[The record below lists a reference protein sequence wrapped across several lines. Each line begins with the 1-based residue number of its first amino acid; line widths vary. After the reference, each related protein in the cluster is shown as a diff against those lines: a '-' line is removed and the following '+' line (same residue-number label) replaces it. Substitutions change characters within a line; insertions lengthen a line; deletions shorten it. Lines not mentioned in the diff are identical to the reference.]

1 MNRNQALDRI
11 LAEAGRGELIFPTN
25 MAASLRLQEALSHPD
40 CHLGA
45 AADMVLA
52 EPLIAA
58 RLVAIA
64 NSVAYTRFG
73 GHISNVRT
81 AVSLLGFTPLKSLVA
96 AIVVRQLASAITDP
110 ALKQKADQLWHHC
123 ANVAALAKIIAR
135 EFSSIDPETALFA
148 GIVHEIDGFYL
159 LSRAKE
165 FPELLVDE
173 PAAQNLVARSHL
185 AHAILH
191 MLKVPKPVASA
202 VEFVFSGESATHPA
216 LTAGDVLVI
225 ANTVAS
231 TPSPLFGA
239 VSEGLSIAD
248 MLAYEIDGKSL
259 GQVLDSASDEIKRIS
274 DALLA

>member
-11 LAEAGRGELIFPTN
+11 LAEAARGELIFPTN

-40 CHLGA
+40 CHLAA

-73 GHISNVRT
+73 GHINNVRT

-96 AIVVRQLASAITDP
+96 AIVVRQLAGALSDP
-110 ALKQKADQLWHHC
+110 SLKQKADQLWHHC
-123 ANVAALAKIIAR
+123 AQVAALAKIIAR
-135 EFSSIDPETALFA
+135 EFSSVDPETALFA

-165 FPELLVDE
+165 LPELLVDE
-173 PAAQNLVARSHL
+173 SADQNIEARSHL

-191 MLKVPKPVASA
+191 MLKVPKPVAEA
-202 VEFVFSGESATHPA
+202 VEFVFSGDPATHPA

-225 ANTVAS
+225 ANAVAS
-231 TPSPLFGA
+231 TASPLFGA
-239 VSEGLSIAD
+239 VADGLSVPD
-248 MLAYEIDGKSL
+248 MLAYQIDGKSL
-259 GQVLDSASDEIKRIS
+259 GEVLDGAKDEIKRLT